1 MVGIL
6 SWILG
11 IAWRTALICVGW
23 ILVKQ
28 IVRNGGGTLRE
39 VLETTSLA
47 IRAGCLTLRSK
58 LVSRLQQNAAE
69 QEDVIKE
76 NPDVPELKAE
86 GTVR

>member
-23 ILVKQ
+23 ICVRH
-28 IVRNGGGTLRE
+28 IIRNGGGTLRE
-39 VLETTSLA
+39 VLETTGLA
-47 IRAGCLTLRSK
+47 IRAGCIELRKK
-58 LVSRLQQNAAE
+58 LVDHLKKE
-69 QEDVIKE
+69 EDVI
-76 NPDVPELKAE
+76 ELKPDEPEVEVE